1 MKKLSL
7 AKYNIDWP
15 NHLIGF
21 FSALFGILIA
31 FELDEWRER
40 HNQQELAD
48 IAFSRML
55 TEIEFNQNI
64 LHANVNE
71 NLNRIQVLDNLTSK
85 LNDQLLFIGEAHEA
99 DSLNQLYS
107 DYIHIDTDLSETDR
121 AGKPTYIGVSSLS
134 MIPQHTSAWESAK
147 ATGAL
152 NFLGYERVIALSS
165 VYNYSSIVEELEAIH
180 NLSKKASDIT
190 TTSQLRLYLNEVEK
204 SLKIVERELA
214 EYDQFVSILKSFE

>member
-1 MKKLSL
+1 MKKPSL

-15 NHLIGF
+15 NHVIGF

-55 TEIEFNQNI
+55 TEIEFNQGI
-64 LHANVNE
+64 LHANLNE
-71 NLNRIQVLDNLTSK
+71 NLDRIRVLDRLTEK
-85 LNDQLLFIGEAHEA
+85 LNDQLLFVGEATLA
-99 DSLNQLYS
+99 DSVNQHYPA
-107 DYIHIDTDLSETDR
+107 YIHIESGQ
-121 AGKPTYIGVSSLS
+121 AGPSGSPVHIVVSSLS

-152 NFLGYERVIALSS
+152 NYLGYERVIAISS
-165 VYNYSSIVEELEAIH
+165 VYNYSIIVEELRAIH
-180 NLSKKASDIT
+180 ELSKRADDIT
-190 TTSQLRLYLNEVEK
+190 TRSQLRLYLDEVEK

-214 EYDQFVSILKSFE
+214 EYDQFVSILKSFD

>member
-64 LHANVNE
+64 LHANLNE
-71 NLNRIQVLDNLTSK
+71 NLERIKVLDRLTEQ
-85 LNDQLLFIGEAHEA
+85 LNDQLLFVGAATLA
-99 DSLNQLYS
+99 DSINQHYS
-107 DYIHIDTDLSETDR
+107 DYIHIENDN
-121 AGKPTYIGVSSLS
+121 GQTYPPGSPVHVVVSSLS

-152 NFLGYERVIALSS
+152 NYLGYERVIALSS

-180 NLSKKASDIT
+180 ELSKKADDIT
-190 TTSQLRLYLNEVEK
+190 TRSQLRFYLGEVEK

-214 EYDQFVSILKSFE
+214 EYDQFVSILKSFD